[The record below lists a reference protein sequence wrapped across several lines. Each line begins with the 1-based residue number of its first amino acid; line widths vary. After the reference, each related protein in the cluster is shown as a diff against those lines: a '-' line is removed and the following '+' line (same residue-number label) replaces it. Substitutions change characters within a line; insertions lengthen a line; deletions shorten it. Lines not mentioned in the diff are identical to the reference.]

1 MPFRSGNGKHFGSFC
16 TFLIVS
22 STVMAAACFLILSP
36 KATVLFS
43 VLCLKIFL
51 KKINGFCM
59 SGYIMRNTTPRPFE
73 NRLTEMI
80 FSKASAGKAGK
91 TMPYNPDFSV
101 NTWRLNSEGVSP
113 YRFLKA
119 RRNVCV
125 FA

>member
-1 MPFRSGNGKHFGSFC
+1 
-16 TFLIVS
+16 
-22 STVMAAACFLILSP
+22 
-36 KATVLFS
+36 
-43 VLCLKIFL
+43 
-51 KKINGFCM
+51 M

-91 TMPYNPDFSV
+91 TMPYNPDFFA
-101 NTWRLNSEGVSP
+101 NTWCLNSEGVSP

>member
-1 MPFRSGNGKHFGSFC
+1 
-16 TFLIVS
+16 
-22 STVMAAACFLILSP
+22 
-36 KATVLFS
+36 
-43 VLCLKIFL
+43 
-51 KKINGFCM
+51 M
-59 SGYIMRNTTPRPFE
+59 SGCTMRNTTPRPFE

-91 TMPYNPDFSV
+91 TMPYNHPVGFSA

-119 RRNVCV
+119 RRKVCV